1 MTKNAISSKVLNRN
15 NAQEISP
22 PLKGLWR
29 KKFQKILE
37 KDDLSGID
45 NTVLIYPIWSGFM
58 VNISFSTR
66 YYSIRWI
73 QEKRKRTF
81 LGE

>member
-1 MTKNAISSKVLNRN
+1 MTKNTISLKVLNRN
-15 NAQEISP
+15 NNQEILP
-22 PLKGLWR
+22 PLKELWR

-45 NTVLIYPIWSGFM
+45 NTVLLYPIWSGFI
-58 VNISFSTR
+58 VNILFSTR

-73 QEKRKRTF
+73 QKKKKNS
-81 LGE
+81 